1 MEGEINTKRQR
12 EEREGRERRETL
24 TERARGI
31 ETKRY
36 RQKGRKKREKKY
48 RQSDQSIERGD
59 KQIDKTGREKE
70 R

>member
-1 MEGEINTKRQR
+1 MEGEINTKRQG

-24 TERARGI
+24 TERARVI
-31 ETKRY
+31 ETKKY